1 MDARITEKRKI
12 IYEIAEKYKAHNV
25 RVFGS
30 QVRGDEQPESDV
42 DFLVEFEKPNLL
54 DRIRMKQELED
65 ELGMPVDLLTD
76 QSLHPSLRDD
86 ILRES
91 RPL

>member
-1 MDARITEKRKI
+1 M
-12 IYEIAEKYKAHNV
+12 YH
-25 RVFGS
+25 
-30 QVRGDEQPESDV
+30 
-42 DFLVEFEKPNLL
+42 FLVEFEKPNLL